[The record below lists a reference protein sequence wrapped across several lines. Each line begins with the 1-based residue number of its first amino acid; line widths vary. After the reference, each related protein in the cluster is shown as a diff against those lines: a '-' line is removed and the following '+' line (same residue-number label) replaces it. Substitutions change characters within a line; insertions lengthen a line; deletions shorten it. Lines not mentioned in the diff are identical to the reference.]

1 MCLEA
6 TMLEKRPIDF
16 DWLSHDVF
24 EQFNEELKSFKYR
37 FEESINA
44 TIASQA
50 DFYNNLYDK
59 GISIQFW
66 LTEDEVLCEEKVT
79 FDDLFDS
86 YIDTYRYDKDGIETA
101 EKIIEQLSLQTKK
114 LLDYIEEAKNATI

>member
-1 MCLEA
+1 
-6 TMLEKRPIDF
+6 MLEKRPIDF